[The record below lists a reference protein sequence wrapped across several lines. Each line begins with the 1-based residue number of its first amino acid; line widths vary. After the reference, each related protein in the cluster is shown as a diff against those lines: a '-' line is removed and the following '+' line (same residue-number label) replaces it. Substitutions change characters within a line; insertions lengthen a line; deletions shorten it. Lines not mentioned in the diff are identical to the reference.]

1 MAAFRKLTRL
11 IASIGLVATA
21 ATASAAGTLNIYN
34 WNDYIADDT
43 VPNFEKQFG
52 VKVRYD
58 LYDSNEVLQAK
69 LMTGKS
75 GYDLVVPSLEFA
87 ARQIKAGI
95 YQKLDKS
102 KLPNYVNLDKSILE
116 KMKVG
121 DPTNEYLIPY
131 MWGTTAFGINVDKVK
146 KALGGEPLPD
156 DMWELIFNPKYT
168 NKLKSCGISMF
179 DAGSDVYSL
188 VNIYQGRPAN
198 DFSKAALE
206 AGTEVLKK
214 IRPDIRVFNSSP
226 IDLLANGDVCVGMAY
241 NGDAYMAKDRAEAA
255 KNGQKIEY
263 IVPAKGTIV
272 WIDTI
277 AIPKDASNTDN
288 AYKFLNNLMDP
299 KVAAANSNKV
309 NYANPN
315 AAATPF
321 VNAKLTSDPKI
332 YLTPKWMAL
341 MQAKQPI
348 QSDAQRQIAFYFN
361 IFKTSK

>member
-21 ATASAAGTLNIYN
+21 ASATAGGTLNVYN

-43 VPNFEKQFG
+43 ISNFEKETG
-52 VKVRYD
+52 IKVRYD

-75 GYDLVVPSLEFA
+75 GYDVVVPSLEFA

-102 KLPNYVNLDKSILE
+102 KIPNYKNIDKAILD

-121 DPTNEYLIPY
+121 DPTNEYLVPY
-131 MWGTTAFGINVDKVK
+131 MWGTTAFAINIDKVK
-146 KALGGEPLPD
+146 KALGNEPMPD

-168 NKLKSCGISMF
+168 NKLKSCGISFF

-188 VNIYQGRPAN
+188 VNIYLGRPAN
-198 DFSKAALE
+198 DFSKPALE
-206 AGTEVLKK
+206 AATETLKK

-241 NGDAYMAKDRAEAA
+241 NGDAYIAKDRAEQA

-263 IVPAKGTIV
+263 IVPSKGTIV
-272 WIDTI
+272 WIDTM
-277 AIPKDASNTDN
+277 AVPKDAGNPDN
-288 AYKFLNNLMDP
+288 AFKWINNIFDP
-299 KVAAANSNKV
+299 KVDASISNKV

-315 AAATPF
+315 TAATPF
-321 VNAKLTSDPKI
+321 VDKKLTSDPKI
-332 YLTPKWMAL
+332 YLTPKWMSL